1 MKTGNKTIAVGLL
14 TSCRAPRPAR
24 QSLRHRRCHTPPA
37 NCGKL
42 RLSASNCAGLTGGRV
57 KRLLSLGLNPAKSDQ
72 FRVKKLKNSFP
83 EAGSAFLSVSAFVRW
98 RRVARSSIVTN
109 LRKPTPVVPDRA
121 QSESQISASALGESA
136 LLSTFLLPLPE
147 YSFRIHERY

>member
-72 FRVKKLKNSFP
+72 FRVKKIKKFG
-83 EAGSAFLSVSAFVRW
+83 A
-98 RRVARSSIVTN
+98 IT
-109 LRKPTPVVPDRA
+109 LRLPAIALAKTDPWLNIPMKKLPWSQIPSRAHSPAVVPGHARKFFCSLTILPA
-121 QSESQISASALGESA
+121 AKLHQ
-136 LLSTFLLPLPE
+136 LSWLAHHGVR
-147 YSFRIHERY
+147 SN